1 VPSPEL
7 IAEDLA
13 PGDSGSLR
21 VDWSRL
27 RIERIRSPE
36 HPLFARVYDRLW
48 AEFGDLGEME
58 TRDVI
63 VDRLAWDPRRPVGD
77 HALLYEMLAVV
88 DGDEIVGVR
97 DHTAIVP
104 NLARARAEPA
114 AARVVVHLS
123 HVIVEPPFRGGG
135 LAGWFRAL
143 PVQAARECFEAVA
156 SRAPRAKQIALVA
169 EMEHPEERNPRV
181 TARLRSYERAGF
193 RKIDP
198 TVVRYVQPDF
208 RSPQEIDAT
217 SVQPLPLVLVVRR
230 VGRETEES
238 LPGDEVRAIVEALYG
253 MFGVHAAERHM
264 QPLRA
269 VVEALPHT
277 EPVAL
282 QPPLST
288 EGRG

>member
-1 VPSPEL
+1 VTSPEL

-13 PGDSGSLR
+13 PGDAASTR

-27 RIERIRSPE
+27 RVEQIRSPD
-36 HPLFARVYDRLW
+36 HPLFDRVYERLW
-48 AEFGDLGEME
+48 QEFGEVGEME
-58 TRDVI
+58 TTDVI
-63 VDRLAWDPRRPVGD
+63 VDRLAWDPRRPIGE

-88 DGDEIVGVR
+88 DGDEIVGLR

-104 NLARARAEPA
+104 HHERARAEGGS
-114 AARVVVHLS
+114 ARVVVHLS
-123 HVIVEPPFRGGG
+123 HVLVEPALRGGG
-135 LAGWFRAL
+135 LAGWLRAL
-143 PVQAARECFEAVA
+143 PVQTARECFATVTA
-156 SRAPRAKQIALVA
+156 RPLRAEEMVLVA
-169 EMEHPEERNPRV
+169 EMEHPEEGNARV

-198 TVVRYVQPDF
+198 AVVRYRQPDF
-208 RSPQEIDAT
+208 RPVNEIDAT
-217 SVQPLPLVLVVRR
+217 SVQPVPLALVVRR
-230 VGRETEES
+230 VGREAEETM
-238 LPGDEVRAIVEALYG
+238 PGSEVRAIVEALYG

-282 QPPLST
+282 KPPLST
-288 EGRG
+288 EGQG